1 MVMKVKLNES
11 KFNSVFSDW
20 LKKHGITIDIL
31 YWRDN
36 CVDSIT
42 GTVYLYKQ
50 KEILGYKHGY
60 GFDFKYDKR
69 FKSLRYVGH
78 SHDIEKLDNFK
89 FLPSD
94 VVIKYFSDKVENY
107 LIKYI
112 NDGYSC
118 LR

>member
-60 GFDFKYDKR
+60 GFDFKYDKNAGSGSILPIN
-69 FKSLRYVGH
+69 FDLNLRGCSRY
-78 SHDIEKLDNFK
+78 I
-89 FLPSD
+89 
-94 VVIKYFSDKVENY
+94 
-107 LIKYI
+107 LIKS
-112 NDGYSC
+112 GWVYSF
-118 LR
+118 LHTALVL